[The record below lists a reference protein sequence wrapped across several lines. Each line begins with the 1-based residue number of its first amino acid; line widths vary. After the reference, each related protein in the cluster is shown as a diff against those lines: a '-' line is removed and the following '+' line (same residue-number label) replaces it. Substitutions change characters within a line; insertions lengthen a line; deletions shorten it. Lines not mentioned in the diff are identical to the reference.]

1 MQDGGKDSN
10 MNLTAP
16 EFPPVL
22 WPVVSGLLIVLSM
35 IAGIIAWSAIAPLQ
49 SAAIAPGSVNL
60 DSYRKTVQHY
70 EGGLVKDILIREG
83 QSVAEGDI
91 LILLDETRAS
101 ANVDVLQAQL
111 ASEEKQLSFINE
123 EIVSVEVLLA
133 KGLAQKTRILELY
146 RRKAQL
152 DGDRSQHRA
161 QLRAAK
167 DVIARSVIRA
177 PIAGTV
183 VGLQVHTSGGV
194 VKAGDPLLFIVPS
207 DEPLVIE
214 ARVNPNDIDI
224 VHKGQAAQV
233 RLTPFNARLA
243 PLVSATV
250 EWISADALNDQKT
263 SSSFYLARI
272 KFEVSPQELPGNMQ
286 LYPGMPAEVMFL
298 TGERTFMEYLAAPV
312 VRSFYRAFREQ

>member
-101 ANVDVLQAQL
+101 ANVDVLEAQL

-152 DGDRSQHRA
+152 EGDRSQHRA

-214 ARVNPNDIDI
+214 ARVNPDDIDI
-224 VHKGQAAQV
+224 V
-233 RLTPFNARLA
+233 
-243 PLVSATV
+243 
-250 EWISADALNDQKT
+250 E
-263 SSSFYLARI
+263 
-272 KFEVSPQELPGNMQ
+272 
-286 LYPGMPAEVMFL
+286 
-298 TGERTFMEYLAAPV
+298 
-312 VRSFYRAFREQ
+312 